1 MKGGKILVIDDE
13 PMVREA
19 VGRVLSSEGY
29 AVAFAKDGAEAM
41 ARLASDPPDA
51 ILLDLMMPG
60 MNGRQFLSA
69 LRADLGLDLPVVVM
83 TAVHGLG
90 QRAISLGATDV
101 VEKPFDVDELLN
113 KVALAVFRAR
123 QVEPAPDRE
132 PRFSGP
138 AEDRVVVVIDR
149 DVVSLDRTDTALT
162 EAGFTVVAIPGSSD
176 GAVQLPR
183 LLGALD
189 ACAVVVVVDG
199 NDDGGKSIIADIRG
213 EPALADLPL
222 IAVTRGET
230 RADIAPEVD
239 RTAALTLLRPNDDD
253 LVAALH
259 VVRRRTVALRAR
271 V

>member
-29 AVAFAKDGAEAM
+29 AVAYAHDGADAI
-41 ARLASDPPDA
+41 ARLSADPPDA

-69 LRADLGLDLPVVVM
+69 LRTELGSDLPVVVM

-123 QVEPAPDRE
+123 QTGTTAARDRE
-132 PRFSGP
+132 PPS
-138 AEDRVVVVIDR
+138 AAIDDRVVVVVDR
-149 DVVSLDRTDTALT
+149 DVDELERVDVALT
-162 EAGFTVVAIPGSSD
+162 RAGFVVVAVPD
-176 GAVQLPR
+176 PDDELPR
-183 LLGALD
+183 LLGALG

-199 NDDGGKSIIADIRG
+199 TGDGGQGVVESIRR
-213 EPALADLPL
+213 EPELAELPL
-222 IAVTRGET
+222 LAVTRGDH
-230 RADIAPEVD
+230 RSDVASAVD
-239 RTAALTLLRPNDDD
+239 RAAAVTLVRPGDDD
-253 LVAALH
+253 LI
-259 VVRRRTVALRAR
+259 RALRVVGRPAR
-271 V
+271 PLQRA